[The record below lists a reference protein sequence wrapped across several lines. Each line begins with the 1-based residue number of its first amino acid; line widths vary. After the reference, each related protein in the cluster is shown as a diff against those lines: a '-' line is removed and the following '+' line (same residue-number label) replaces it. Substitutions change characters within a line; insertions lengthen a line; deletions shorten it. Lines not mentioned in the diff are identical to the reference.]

1 MKRGDLVKIEWSEP
15 DTPDDVGVFI
25 RRDEAMQTN
34 DPRHMRS
41 LIFWE
46 GEITSLPN
54 MQLEVISESR

>member
-1 MKRGDLVKIEWSEP
+1 MKRGDLVKIEFSF
-15 DTPDDVGVFI
+15 TPDEVGIFI

-54 MQLEVISESR
+54 MQLEVISEYR

>member
-54 MQLEVISESR
+54 MQLEVISENR